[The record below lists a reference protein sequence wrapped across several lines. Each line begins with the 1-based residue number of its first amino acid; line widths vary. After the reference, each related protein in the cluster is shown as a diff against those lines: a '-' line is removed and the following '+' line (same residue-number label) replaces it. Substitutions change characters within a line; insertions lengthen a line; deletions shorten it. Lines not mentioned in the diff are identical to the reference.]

1 MFLKLFK
8 YDFLSVFKKL
18 VFYYIVLFSSAIIAK
33 ILYYLFVNTKWQ
45 LAIQLPTEIFFLA
58 VGFGN
63 VATVI
68 LCMIRYYKNML
79 SDEGYLTHTLPVKK
93 SSILLSKLLVT
104 LVSELITILAIM
116 VSLLIYSPDIYV
128 EIVKA
133 VSQLFV
139 NIEIKELIEVIYVM
153 ILFGIIVVLLG
164 IFEVTLVAMCLSLV
178 STFNKSKVTK
188 AILIY
193 IGISMGLSIFVSFFV
208 TSIIINIVAPG
219 IEYGMGVVYLGLWIF
234 IFVEIIGIIAT
245 YIINLQMLKNKLN
258 LE

>member
-139 NIEIKELIEVIYVM
+139 NIV
-153 ILFGIIVVLLG
+153 FGIIVVLLG
-164 IFEVTLVAMCLSLV
+164 IFEVTLVAMCLSLGA
-178 STFNKSKVTK
+178 TFNKSKVTK

-219 IEYGMGVVYLGLWIF
+219 IEFGMGVVYLGLWIF

-245 YIINLQMLKNKLN
+245 YIINLQVLKNKLN